1 VVPTSILSPDADMVV
16 ERTTYKSK
24 LYQMEQARSIVFS
37 NKKPKLT
44 LGACGLGDWAGGD
57 SGSKVG
63 GKETV
68 YGNKTKDQSTRIQ
81 IIKNCKKV
89 HQ

>member
-16 ERTTYKSK
+16 ERTT
-24 LYQMEQARSIVFS
+24 
-37 NKKPKLT
+37 
-44 LGACGLGDWAGGD
+44 LGASGLGDWAGGD
-57 SGSKVG
+57 SASKAG

-68 YGNKTKDQSTRIQ
+68 YGNKTKSARIQ

-89 HQ
+89 PPVILP

>member
-1 VVPTSILSPDADMVV
+1 MVPTSILSPDADMVV

-37 NKKPKLT
+37 NKKPNLT
-44 LGACGLGDWAGGD
+44 LGASGLGDWAGGD
-57 SGSKVG
+57 SASKAG

-68 YGNKTKDQSTRIQ
+68 YGNKTKSARIQ

>member
-1 VVPTSILSPDADMVV
+1 MVV

-24 LYQMEQARSIVFS
+24 LYQMKQARSIVFS
-37 NKKPKLT
+37 NKKTNLT
-44 LGACGLGDWAGGD
+44 LGASGLGDWAGGD
-57 SGSKVG
+57 SGSKAG

-68 YGNKTKDQSTRIQ
+68 YDNKTKDQSVRIQ

-89 HQ
+89 PQ